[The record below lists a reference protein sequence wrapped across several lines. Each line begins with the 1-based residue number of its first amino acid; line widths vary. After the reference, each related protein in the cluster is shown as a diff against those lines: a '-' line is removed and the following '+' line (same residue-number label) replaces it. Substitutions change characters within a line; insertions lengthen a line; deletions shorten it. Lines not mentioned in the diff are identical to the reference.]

1 LPTKLALIGLNFEN
15 NGKIIGW
22 FLFTITLILFI
33 NFLVLIILDIT
44 KYFKSNLLNKKLEQ
58 LTGDTMC
65 LTYREIG
72 EEYDRQEE
80 YRENYQNENTGSLG
94 DEANDIKRKIQIL
107 ENRFDLKHLR
117 FYHINELFFNALI
130 PIILTSFG
138 LKYLY
143 YFLIML

>member
-1 LPTKLALIGLNFEN
+1 LPTKLALIGLDFEN

-33 NFLVLIILDIT
+33 NFLVFIILDYT
-44 KYFKSNLLNKKLEQ
+44 KYFRSNLLNKKLEQ
-58 LTGDTMC
+58 LTGDTIG
-65 LTYREIG
+65 LTYKEIG
-72 EEYDRQEE
+72 KEYDRQEE
-80 YRENYQNENTGSLG
+80 YTENYQNDNAGSLR

-117 FYHINELFFNALI
+117 FYHLNELFFNALI

>member
-107 ENRFDLKHLR
+107 ENKFDLKHLG
-117 FYHINELFFNALI
+117 FHHINELFFNALI